1 MSSEETSD
9 PLLLAEAKSEKEVKK
24 ERRKSISKLFGRSGG
39 GGGEKTS
46 NSADEIGGA
55 RSSPKLSRRSSRE
68 TGFQLPLDTMDKAIA
83 GVANDKNP
91 SKQELALMILGTRQ
105 DLEKKINLN
114 DGHLYEQDTKID
126 RMTKQVDAL
135 MKNSAMTSQLLIDL
149 HTWQQEQRYHPG
161 GGSDAGYA
169 SPTVKLMEDQPAE
182 PSCLDALIF
191 WRDS

>member
-39 GGGEKTS
+39 GGEKTS
-46 NSADEIGGA
+46 NSADETGA

-83 GVANDKNP
+83 GMTNDKNP

-149 HTWQQEQRYHPG
+149 HTWQQEQRYRPGG
-161 GGSDAGYA
+161 GGSDTGYA
-169 SPTVKLMEDQPAE
+169 SPTVKLLEDQPAE